1 MSKNMKGI
9 LGAQYGKVGPVVGR
23 KFREENVYSAYQKN
37 VSNPRSEAQQ
47 QHRARF
53 RVLSTLSHDMACGAI
68 FGFRTAA
75 KGTNLSPRNLFQKTN
90 FPAVTATG
98 TGVVNVDYTSI
109 VVSRGGLSPV
119 IFDIPAFDVPHS
131 VMVDFSEFGAPCQR
145 TANDRVFVYVYCP
158 DARQGILSGEVKL
171 VDETVTVDVPEA
183 WNGMKVHVWGFVRNE
198 GPADLG
204 KDIPAGECS
213 PSQYLGSGNIS

>member
-9 LGAQYGKVGPVVGR
+9 LGAQYGKIGPVVGR

-37 VSNPRSEAQQ
+37 VFNPRSEAQTR
-47 QHRARF
+47 HRARF

-90 FPAVTATG
+90 WDCVTATG
-98 TGVVNVDYTSI
+98 AGTTMIDYTGI
-109 VVSRGGLSPV
+109 QVSKGGLSTVNFSQPS
-119 IFDIPAFDVPHS
+119 FDVPMH
-131 VMVDFSEFGAPCQR
+131 VAVDFEEFGAPCQR
-145 TANDRVFVYVYCP
+145 TENDRAFVYVYCP
-158 DARQGILSGEVKL
+158 DAKQGILSSPTKL
-171 VDETVTVDVPEA
+171 DEGKVELDVPSL
-183 WNGMKVHVWGFVRNE
+183 WTGMKVHVWGFVRNE
-198 GPADLG
+198 GPANVE

-213 PSQYLGSGNIS
+213 PSNYCGTGNIS

>member
-37 VSNPRSEAQQ
+37 VRNPRSEAQTR
-47 QHRARF
+47 HRARF

-75 KGTNLSPRNLFQKTN
+75 KGTNLSPRNLFQKAN
-90 FPAVTATG
+90 WPSVSATG
-98 TGVVNVDYTSI
+98 TGTINVDYPEI
-109 VVSRGGLSPV
+109 KVSKGGLSNV
-119 IFDIPAFDVPHS
+119 GFDIPMFDIPSQVS
-131 VMVDFSEFGAPCQR
+131 VDFQEFGAPCQR
-145 TANDRVFVYVYCP
+145 TANDKAFIYVYCP
-158 DARQGILSGEVKL
+158 DAKQGLLSAATEFSDHKVVL
-171 VDETVTVDVPEA
+171 NVPA
-183 WNGMKVHVWGFVRNE
+183 LWNGMKVHVWGFCRNE
-198 GPADLG
+198 GPENVEKNIA
-204 KDIPAGECS
+204 AGECS

>member
-9 LGAQYGKVGPVVGR
+9 LGAQYGKIGPVVGR

-37 VSNPRSEAQQ
+37 VTNPRSEAQTR
-47 QHRARF
+47 HRARF

-90 FPAVTATG
+90 WPFVSATG
-98 TGVVNVDYTSI
+98 TGTVNVDYTGMA
-109 VVSRGGLSPV
+109 VSRGGLSSV
-119 IFDIPAFDVPHS
+119 IFDIPMYDVPSS
-131 VMVDFSEFGAPCQR
+131 VNVDFTEFGAPCQR
-145 TANDRVFVYVYCP
+145 TANDRAFIYVYCP
-158 DARQGILSGEVKL
+158 DAKQGVLSDGVKL
-171 VDETVTVDVPEA
+171 DELHVSLPVPAA
-183 WNGMKVHVWGFVRNE
+183 WNGMKVHVWGFVRNQ
-198 GPADLG
+198 GPADIE